1 MKYKTYTINEGKL
14 EGTQIQARDKAHA
27 YKLYKARLKRLKDKE
42 MTFTPEEINVIL
54 SLWDSQ
60 VGSLCKKELQ
70 EECDADEYGYFG
82 MTSLEQADTIE
93 DKLYYFY
100 RQIMKKKSNKEQA

>member
-1 MKYKTYTINEGKL
+1 MKIYTINEGKL
-14 EGTQIQARDKAHA
+14 AGTQIKAKDDAHA
-27 YKLYKARLKRLKDKE
+27 LKLYNARLKRLKDKE

-60 VGSLCKKELQ
+60 VGSLCRKELQ

-93 DKLYYFY
+93 DKLHYLV
-100 RQIMKKKSNKEQA
+100 RQIRKKKSNKEQA